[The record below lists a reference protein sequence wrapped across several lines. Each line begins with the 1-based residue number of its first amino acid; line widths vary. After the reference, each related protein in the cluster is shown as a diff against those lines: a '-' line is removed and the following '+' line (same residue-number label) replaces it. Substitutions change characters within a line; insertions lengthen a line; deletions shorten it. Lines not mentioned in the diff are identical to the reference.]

1 MSTITLT
8 IDLNTTPD
16 EAVAEVLRILKGGAI
31 NKAVTGSAPAPA
43 KKTVK
48 TEPPAQVE
56 KPAETKPESETK
68 VSIEQVRALVQTKA
82 KNGHREAIK
91 EILTEMGADNVSSLP
106 ADSYNEFFNRVNA
119 L

>member
-31 NKAVTGSAPAPA
+31 NKTAAATPAPA
-43 KKTVK
+43 KKEVKPEAPAKTV
-48 TEPPAQVE
+48 T
-56 KPAETKPESETK
+56 PAEIKPENETK

-82 KNGHREAIK
+82 KNGHREAVK

-106 ADSYNEFFNRVNA
+106 ADKYTEFFNRVNA